1 MNKYFIAIRNKAL
14 TISHHGE
21 IKYLCALILTMRTM
35 QE

>member
-14 TISHHGE
+14 TIRHDGE
-21 IKYLCALILTMRTM
+21 IKYLCAWILTMRTI